1 MLYFSSDR
9 HNLDPIFLCY
19 QLLQNTTLKQ
29 PIKMEIAS
37 KTCSNKYWSRLCVIQ
52 RTQYLKTSHEISV
65 VFKKVD
71 HFIFIELFDPALP

>member
-19 QLLQNTTLKQ
+19 LTASEYHFWKQ

-52 RTQYLKTSHEISV
+52 SDSILENQSMEILCC
-65 VFKKVD
+65 F
-71 HFIFIELFDPALP
+71 